1 MARRI
6 QYDRHGDS
14 SVLQLVTDQPV
25 PARTAGQVL
34 IDNRATSINPVD
46 YKARS
51 GRVMGVG
58 CLLFAFRLVGEGWAR
73 AAVA

>member
-14 SVLQLVTDQPV
+14 SVLQLITDQPV
-25 PARTAGQVL
+25 PALTAGQVL
-34 IDNRATSINPVD
+34 IDNRATSVNPVD
-46 YKARS
+46 YKAS
-51 GRVMGVG
+51 CGRIMGEG
-58 CLLFAFRLVGEGWAR
+58 CLQSAFRLVGEGWAR